1 MGVLALEKTFLGGV
15 VVPPAMAALLR
26 VMFLI
31 LFDGLSL
38 AGLLGFGGFAPPPP
52 PPPRLDPPPPSPL
65 CRFALLPR
73 PPAPPLGGGAGVG
86 VGLTLLA
93 CSSSVRYFVCTSMK
107 AFRNAE
113 MLLQLSPV
121 SASSTQQLAN
131 CSHCVCLFARLMAL
145 RLFHVGFPFV
155 WGL

>member
-1 MGVLALEKTFLGGV
+1 
-15 VVPPAMAALLR
+15 MAALLR

-52 PPPRLDPPPPSPL
+52 PPPRPDPPPPP
-65 CRFALLPR
+65 
-73 PPAPPLGGGAGVG
+73 PPALSVRIVAATSCTAPWRGCWSR

-93 CSSSVRYFVCTSMK
+93 CSSSVRYFLCASMK

-121 SASSTQQLAN
+121 SASLTQQLAN